1 MTAPPA
7 PPGPAAP
14 AGPLADIVE
23 EAERVVSRLRGAPK
37 TTLWKARAMVGRR
50 ASWYELPEE
59 VAGTGARR

>member
-7 PPGPAAP
+7 PPGPPAPVVAARIES
-14 AGPLADIVE
+14 LA
-23 EAERVVSRLRGAPK
+23 AALRGAPK
-37 TTLWKARAMVGRR
+37 TTRWKARAMVGRR